1 MSDDDLQLLKSNID
15 KSVRLHCIDGEML
28 VATIIYVWDEY
39 GDITFD
45 VVSTNQ
51 PEKYEKYPGSAYTKK
66 LQDIAS
72 VETI

>member
-1 MSDDDLQLLKSNID
+1 MSDDDLQLLKSSVN
-15 KSVRLHCIDGEML
+15 KSVKLRCIDGEVL

-51 PEKYEKYPGSAYTKK
+51 PEKYEKYPASAYTKK
-66 LQDIAS
+66 LRDIAS
-72 VETI
+72 VETL